1 MTVIDLTSE
10 KYKQN
15 KVVVKCGDKEF
26 SAVADDKTIDK
37 VIAASKKQ
45 IKDGFV
51 SSRNFD
57 KLSDGDSDLTE
68 KQIDELVDNAVN
80 TVAHTKE
87 DYMNL
92 ANAIFGRGA
101 GSAIYK
107 AVGSSTIVMG
117 QVMNDV
123 TDELYAKNAE
133 MHNKY
138 HKKPEEV

>member
-1 MTVIDLTSE
+1 MTVIDLTGE

-26 SAVADDKTIDK
+26 SAVADDKTLDK
-37 VIAASKKQ
+37 IIAAGKKQ

-51 SSRNFD
+51 SSRNFE
-57 KLSDGDSDLTE
+57 KLSDNDNDLTN
-68 KQIDELVDNAVN
+68 KQIDQLVDSAVD
-80 TVAHTKE
+80 TVANAKE
-87 DYMNL
+87 DYVEL

-101 GSAIYK
+101 GNAIYK
-107 AVGSSTIVMG
+107 AVGSSTIVMA